1 VVSHLAQG
9 SQVSFQTH
17 IILAKANLS
26 FSFPIEDHFFQQGLL
41 MSFDRKLGMPV
52 PTASLKFEGQ
62 KKEQ

>member
-26 FSFPIEDHFFQQGLL
+26 FSFPIEDL
-41 MSFDRKLGMPV
+41 SLGNSLF
-52 PTASLKFEGQ
+52 PTGIIDEF
-62 KKEQ
+62 